1 MRPMRSFD
9 YVRPRTLAEALELLA
24 AHGERAALLAGGTD
38 LVVQVGKG
46 VRAPDVVVDLKR
58 VAGLS
63 ARIEDRTTHL
73 RIGALACLADL
84 VADEAACARLPALI
98 EAARAIG
105 SVQIRNR
112 ATVAGNICNASP
124 AADTAPPLLVY
135 GARVNVV
142 GPDGRRTAPIEEFFI
157 GPGRT
162 ALARG
167 EIVESVEVSYPEAG
181 TGSAFE
187 RLARRR
193 GMDLA
198 LVSVACLAGPG
209 GRVRFGLGAVGPT
222 PILVTADVAPEP
234 SDDVLMRLAA
244 RATPISDIRAGE
256 DYRRAM
262 VLVLMRRTLQTALH
276 RMKEGG

>member
-1 MRPMRSFD
+1 M
-9 YVRPRTLAEALELLA
+9 
-24 AHGERAALLAGGTD
+24 
-38 LVVQVGKG
+38 
-46 VRAPDVVVDLKR
+46 
-58 VAGLS
+58 
-63 ARIEDRTTHL
+63 
-73 RIGALACLADL
+73 
-84 VADEAACARLPALI
+84 ADEAAGARLPALV

-112 ATVAGNICNASP
+112 ATLAGNICNASP

-142 GPDGRRTAPIEEFFI
+142 GPGGRRTVPIGAFFV
-157 GPGRT
+157 GPGKT

-167 EIVESVEVSYPEAG
+167 EIVESIEVPYPGAG

-209 GRVRFGLGAVGPT
+209 GQVRFGFGAVGPT
-222 PILVTADVAPEP
+222 PILVAGECSPDAP
-234 SDDVLMRLAA
+234 DDVLAQLAA
-244 RATPISDIRAGE
+244 RATPDHRHPRRRGLPPRDGARAHAPHAADG
-256 DYRRAM
+256 ASS
-262 VLVLMRRTLQTALH
+262 
-276 RMKEGG
+276 G